1 MSFLIVFL
9 FSCKSNN
16 SQVVNENLVTELEK
30 FLKKE
35 NSLVLKELASLR
47 MAYDFSEVSS
57 NSFYKDSIDRVESLN
72 SKEIEHII
80 SLHGAKYEVSQK
92 GDNLF
97 RLKDNYFEKLS
108 SELIV
113 GEEVFHN
120 DSSVIYRLSE
130 LVTNAGNN
138 FYFLKFKT
146 NDNTSGY
153 FIYFPEINKFV
164 KTDYDNFIDK

>member
-1 MSFLIVFL
+1 MKYLSMSFLIVFL

-97 RLKDNYFEKLS
+97 RLKDN
-108 SELIV
+108 
-113 GEEVFHN
+113 
-120 DSSVIYRLSE
+120 
-130 LVTNAGNN
+130 
-138 FYFLKFKT
+138 
-146 NDNTSGY
+146 
-153 FIYFPEINKFV
+153 
-164 KTDYDNFIDK
+164 